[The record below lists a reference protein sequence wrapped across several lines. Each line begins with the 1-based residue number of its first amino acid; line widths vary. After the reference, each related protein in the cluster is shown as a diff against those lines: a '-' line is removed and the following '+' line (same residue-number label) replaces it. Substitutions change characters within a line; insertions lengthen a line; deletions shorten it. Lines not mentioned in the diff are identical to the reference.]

1 MAVDTFLEGTEW
13 PKLEEG
19 QPDRCEGL
27 VTKEEVGQALNSM
40 KNGSAPGGNGLT
52 VDSFFFPFFFGGGG
66 GGRKLKIMVT
76 NTFNEAFASE
86 LTYTQRPP
94 KNIYI

>member
-40 KNGSAPGGNGLT
+40 KNRSAPGGDGLT
-52 VDSFFFPFFFGGGG
+52 VDSFYFLLFWGGGG
-66 GGRKLKIMVT
+66 GGAENNGNKH
-76 NTFNEAFASE
+76 F
-86 LTYTQRPP
+86 
-94 KNIYI
+94 